1 MNVQNT
7 YKQFLHKDDHIKQ
20 ESFES
25 YFTNNLYADFMN
37 SSNQQTSHNILPENH
52 LMNNSSHTNLN
63 YDQPLLQYYA
73 FQVVKKKIKNKK
85 IQKNFTEREGDWT
98 CFNCKNLNFSF
109 RKKCNRCKI
118 SKLLSDNQH
127 EKYLQSILTIIEN
140 NQIIRN
146 QICGNK

>member
-7 YKQFLHKDDHIKQ
+7 PKQFFHKDDHTKQ

-52 LMNNSSHTNLN
+52 LMNNSSHTNFN

-73 FQVVKKKIKNKK
+73 FQVVKKKIKKYKRISQREKVIGHVLIVK
-85 IQKNFTEREGDWT
+85 I
-98 CFNCKNLNFSF
+98 
-109 RKKCNRCKI
+109 
-118 SKLLSDNQH
+118 
-127 EKYLQSILTIIEN
+127 
-140 NQIIRN
+140 
-146 QICGNK
+146 